1 MQVITNPVP
10 VEYDSGRT
18 LRQDEL
24 GLDNPSGCSVGQT
37 FTCLMGNTPI
47 DNDGTGP
54 VNLTDLRA
62 AYAWNQ
68 DVTITTSLTGRE
80 TQVIGI
86 NLFFYN
92 IPSMGIGLPHG
103 IEVNWGTSGS
113 LANNRLYH
121 TVLGN
126 QHLSQDDYTLRNVTI
141 ATIATDNDDNTDYTS
156 ISIEFH
162 FSDLNQI
169 RWLILTEIQICDM
182 PGMFMYICACKNAI
196 ILIFFYSDHPYSCR
210 SYSPDRCKQCT
221 NAARTRY
228 PHVYLNPNLY
238 C

>member
-1 MQVITNPVP
+1 MLIITPCTWAICQSSKRHSNKEYVSSYSSFFLLVSGVQVMTDPLP

-24 GLDNPSGCSVGQT
+24 GLDNPSACSVGQT
-37 FTCLMGNTPI
+37 LICLTGNTPI
-47 DNDGTGP
+47 DNDDNGP
-54 VNLTDLRA
+54 VNLTDLKA
-62 AYAWNQ
+62 AYAWNL
-68 DVTITTSLTGRE
+68 DVTIRISLNGRE
-80 TQVIGI
+80 TQVTGI

-103 IEVNWGTSGS
+103 IEVNWGTSAV

-126 QHLSQDDYTLRNVTI
+126 QDLSRDDHTLRNVTI
-141 ATIATDNDDNTDYTS
+141 ATIATDGDDNTDYTS

-162 FSDLNQI
+162 FSDANQI

-182 PGMFMYICACKNAI
+182 QGIFMYIRACKDGI
-196 ILIFFYSDHPYSCR
+196 IIFF
-210 SYSPDRCKQCT
+210 
-221 NAARTRY
+221 
-228 PHVYLNPNLY
+228 
-238 C
+238 

>member
-1 MQVITNPVP
+1 MYHFTYCFLVGGTQVITDPLP
-10 VEYDSGRT
+10 VEYDGGRT
-18 LRQDEL
+18 LQQHEL
-24 GLDNPSGCSVGQT
+24 GLDNPSACSVVQT
-37 FTCLMGNTPI
+37 LFCLSGNTPI
-47 DNDGTGP
+47 DNNDNGP

-103 IEVNWGTSGS
+103 IEVNWGTSGI

-126 QHLSQDDYTLRNVTI
+126 QDLSQDDHTVRSVTI
-141 ATIATDNDDNTDYTS
+141 ATIATDNDDSTDYTS
-156 ISIEFH
+156 ISITFH
-162 FSDLNQI
+162 FSDANQI

-182 PGMFMYICACKNAI
+182 QGIFMYICACKDGI
-196 ILIFFYSDHPYSCR
+196 IIFF
-210 SYSPDRCKQCT
+210 
-221 NAARTRY
+221 
-228 PHVYLNPNLY
+228 
-238 C
+238 